1 MTSEGEEGFDVV
13 EFQTA
18 TPPPTSTATSLFH
31 CLAKK
36 YKCMIMLILLLL
48 ATAELLSS
56 ILLKMDTTTFDNLL
70 HKFLNQ
76 TSLVNNS
83 DIQIF
88 ARVQ

>member
-1 MTSEGEEGFDVV
+1 
-13 EFQTA
+13 
-18 TPPPTSTATSLFH
+18 
-31 CLAKK
+31 
-36 YKCMIMLILLLL
+36 MLILLLL